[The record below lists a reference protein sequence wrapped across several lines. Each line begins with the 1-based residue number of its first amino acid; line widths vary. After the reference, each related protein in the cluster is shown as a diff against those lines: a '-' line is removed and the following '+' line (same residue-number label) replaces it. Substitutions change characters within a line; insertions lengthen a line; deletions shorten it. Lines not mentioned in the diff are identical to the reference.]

1 MKNEKKRS
9 VGKNKK
15 KKTNLETGKQSK
27 QEKFKKG
34 EKGNKNGKPGH
45 WQNREKHKELK
56 HMATCKVGHRWSD
69 FCFVTGSTPLR

>member
-27 QEKFKKG
+27 QEKFKKR
-34 EKGNKNGKPGH
+34 EKGNKNIKT
-45 WQNREKHKELK
+45 R
-56 HMATCKVGHRWSD
+56 
-69 FCFVTGSTPLR
+69 PLAK

>member
-27 QEKFKKG
+27 QEKFKK
-34 EKGNKNGKPGH
+34 
-45 WQNREKHKELK
+45 REK
-56 HMATCKVGHRWSD
+56 ATKTENQA
-69 FCFVTGSTPLR
+69 TGKIGKNTKN